1 MFAVLVTLIQKAGGE
16 IETMEYL
23 VAGKIRTISVFA
35 WMADNETEL
44 DDRIVNLFLNG
55 IIIGPTDCKCT
66 DDHHVTKAGLT
77 ALWIYCRREVMPVPN
92 PILNIG
98 GAVPAPVTVGNNPSI
113 VSSKPHTCLGTGVW
127 AAQILKYENKNPGRK
142 VPSMLL
148 VGAEEYLPGSSLS
161 SRPPSCSHRF
171 GSAKSSCAA
180 PSQPL
185 GK

>member
-23 VAGKIRTISVFA
+23 VVEKIRTISVFA

-44 DDRIVNLFLNG
+44 DDRIVNRFLNG
-55 IIIGPTDCKCT
+55 IIIGTTDCKCT
-66 DDHHVTKAGLT
+66 DDHYVTKAGLT
-77 ALWIYCRREVMPVPN
+77 ALWTFCRRDVMPVPT

-98 GAVPAPVTVGNNPSI
+98 GAAPAPATVGNNPSI
-113 VSSKPHTCLGTGVW
+113 VSSKPHTCLGTSVW
-127 AAQILKYENKNPGRK
+127 AAQILKYENKNLGRK

-148 VGAEEYLPGSSLS
+148 VGAEEYLPGSSLN
-161 SRPPSCSHRF
+161 SRPPSCSHRI

-185 GK
+185 GE